1 MNSILTVRATWSE
14 VVAVALTINNEMIF
28 FILVL
33 FVCMC
38 QHRRWKVADI
48 FERPAQ
54 PGPAGDCFHGSGVE
68 EGQSG
73 VYIDDVHGFDA

>member
-1 MNSILTVRATWSE
+1 MNTILTVRATWSE
-14 VVAVALTINNEMIF
+14 AVAVAPKINNEMIF
-28 FILVL
+28 FILAP

-38 QHRRWKVADI
+38 QHRRWKVLDI

-73 VYIDDVHGFDA
+73 VYIDDVHEFDA